1 VRLGALTRPELIF
14 PELQAADRTQILR
27 AFATRI
33 AERGLVRDADE
44 LYQKLLEREQLG
56 STGVGAGIAIPHCK
70 LKGLAQGLVAVGLVP
85 EGVDFGAA
93 DGRPVRVFFLV
104 ISPSESPAE
113 HLQMLAAISRWVK
126 VDGRVDKIQAFRDPE
141 AIYGFL
147 SGEGGG

>member
-1 VRLGALTRPELIF
+1 MRLGTLTRPELIF
-14 PELQAADRTQILR
+14 PELQAADRTQLLR
-27 AFATRI
+27 VFATRLMEQGVVSD
-33 AERGLVRDADE
+33 AEE

-56 STGVGAGIAIPHCK
+56 STAIGSGIAIPHCK
-70 LKGLAQGLVAVGLVP
+70 LKGLAKGLVAVGVAP
-85 EGVDFGAA
+85 DGVDFGAA

-126 VDGRVDKIQAFRDPE
+126 VDGRVDKILALRDPQ
-141 AIYGFL
+141 AIYDFL